1 MTSCQQIQVLLFGA
15 FCIYFFPNTF
25 DPCLVESVDVE
36 PADIEDWRVDYILER
51 GRTAMGSA
59 FPVSPGVMLCLLD
72 PQSVSIISAY
82 T

>member
-1 MTSCQQIQVLLFGA
+1 M
-15 FCIYFFPNTF
+15 
-25 DPCLVESVDVE
+25 E

-72 PQSVSIISAY
+72 PQSVYNLSI
-82 T
+82 

>member
-1 MTSCQQIQVLLFGA
+1 MRLVASKFKFA
-15 FCIYFFPNTF
+15 FWSFLYFFSPNTF
-25 DPCLVESVDVE
+25 DPCLVGSVDVE

-72 PQSVSIISAY
+72 PQSVYNLSI
-82 T
+82 